1 MAETKPQRE
10 LGESLE
16 RDAGI
21 CLDLLNVVP
30 DLLFTIAA
38 KVLVTKIIGSK
49 HGIGPYLSGEAA
61 FIEGHARDHADVMR
75 AAVREQF
82 IFGRLIEDVV
92 DDLHCVDQAGR
103 KPSQ

>member
-30 DLLFTIAA
+30 DLLFTIAT
-38 KVLVTKIIGSK
+38 KILVTKIIGSK
-49 HGIGPYLSGEAA
+49 LCIGPYFSGEAA
-61 FIEGHARDHADVMR
+61 LIERHARDHADVMR
-75 AAVREQF
+75 AAVWEQLV
-82 IFGRLIEDVV
+82 FGRSIEDVV
-92 DDLHCVDQAGR
+92 DDLHCIDQAGC
-103 KPSQ
+103 KPS